1 MIEAVIFD
9 MDGVIVDTEPVY
21 YKRMQDFLAHH
32 QVDFDKREL
41 THLVGSTEED
51 VWKWVQGLWDGD
63 LSREKYDKAYG
74 DLYEG
79 EPVSYQ
85 DIVDQEIYDV
95 LDWLKKENYK
105 VGLASS
111 SSFANIESVLEQCQ
125 LTHYFDSILSGE
137 MFEQSKPHPE
147 IYLNSAKKLDV
158 HPNYCLAIEDS
169 TRGIKA
175 GKAAGMTVFA
185 KKDDRFN
192 FQQDLADKKIK
203 SLKEIMEELKK

>member
-1 MIEAVIFD
+1 MIKAVIFD

-21 YKRMQDFLAHH
+21 YKRMQDFLTHH
-32 QVDFDKREL
+32 QVDFDRREL

-51 VWKWVQGLWDGD
+51 VWKWVQGLWKGD
-63 LSREKYDKAYG
+63 LSREKYDSAYE
-74 DLYEG
+74 DLYEDK
-79 EPVSYQ
+79 PVSYQ

-95 LDWLKKENYK
+95 LDWLKKESYK
-105 VGLASS
+105 IGLASS
-111 SSFANIESVLEQCQ
+111 SSFVNIESVLEQCQ

-147 IYLNSAKKLDV
+147 IYLKSAKKLDV